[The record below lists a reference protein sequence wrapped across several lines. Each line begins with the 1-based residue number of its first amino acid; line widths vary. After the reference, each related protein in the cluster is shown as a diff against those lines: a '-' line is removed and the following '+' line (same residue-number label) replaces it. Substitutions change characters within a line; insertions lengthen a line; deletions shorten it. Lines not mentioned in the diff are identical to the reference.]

1 MNNVLD
7 PMAERFLR
15 YLRVE
20 RNDSPNTILNYK
32 DDLIAF
38 SVFLSGRGKATW
50 LEVSLLD
57 IRSYLAQLHREEKAR
72 RTIAR
77 RISSLRS
84 FYRYLMR
91 EGLTDKNPFTK
102 VKTPKLEKKLPVFLE
117 EFEMNHLLE
126 LPDLSTELGQRD
138 RALLEFLYSTGCRVS
153 ELVGLT
159 LTRLDLS
166 NRYALL
172 LGKGHKER
180 IVPLGHPCIRAMNAY
195 LTGAR
200 RVLMEKYEVPSH
212 DFIFVNHRGTPLTA
226 RSVRRILDRCVEMA
240 SIQKHVSPH
249 TIRHTFATH
258 LLDHGADLRS
268 VQELLG
274 HASLSTTQIYT
285 HVTADRIASVYKK
298 HHPRA

>member
-102 VKTPKLEKKLPVFLE
+102 VKTPKQTACFFRGVRDE
-117 EFEMNHLLE
+117 
-126 LPDLSTELGQRD
+126 SSLG
-138 RALLEFLYSTGCRVS
+138 A
-153 ELVGLT
+153 
-159 LTRLDLS
+159 
-166 NRYALL
+166 A
-172 LGKGHKER
+172 
-180 IVPLGHPCIRAMNAY
+180 
-195 LTGAR
+195 
-200 RVLMEKYEVPSH
+200 
-212 DFIFVNHRGTPLTA
+212 
-226 RSVRRILDRCVEMA
+226 
-240 SIQKHVSPH
+240 
-249 TIRHTFATH
+249 
-258 LLDHGADLRS
+258 
-268 VQELLG
+268 
-274 HASLSTTQIYT
+274 
-285 HVTADRIASVYKK
+285 
-298 HHPRA
+298 

>member
-102 VKTPKLEKKLPVFLE
+102 VKTPKLEKKLAGCFVGVEIESRVVVPV
-117 EFEMNHLLE
+117 
-126 LPDLSTELGQRD
+126 
-138 RALLEFLYSTGCRVS
+138 
-153 ELVGLT
+153 
-159 LTRLDLS
+159 
-166 NRYALL
+166 
-172 LGKGHKER
+172 
-180 IVPLGHPCIRAMNAY
+180 I
-195 LTGAR
+195 
-200 RVLMEKYEVPSH
+200 
-212 DFIFVNHRGTPLTA
+212 
-226 RSVRRILDRCVEMA
+226 
-240 SIQKHVSPH
+240 
-249 TIRHTFATH
+249 
-258 LLDHGADLRS
+258 
-268 VQELLG
+268 
-274 HASLSTTQIYT
+274 
-285 HVTADRIASVYKK
+285 
-298 HHPRA
+298 